1 MLSFRYGLSVAA
13 KRGGRP
19 HADAERDGQRS
30 GSQVSLL
37 ASAIDDRLD
46 AVLQV
51 APYHERTDAL
61 WSVHLVRRKA
71 DEVSD
76 FRNHLQ
82 VHCTR
87 CLSSIAMKNRAVGAA
102 RSRYCVYVVDRADF
116 IVYCHHGHHQHVVA
130 HHSFERV
137 WIDVAPRIDWDV
149 FDLEGELISKRA
161 ARSQNA
167 LMFGL
172 AEENPASVSSARS
185 SCQSQEGEVVG
196 FGRTRGEDDLVGV
209 CTEELPDLLPPR
221 ASTTIER
228 VAPALV
234 VLMIIAMLLTVI
246 LSLTS

>member
-1 MLSFRYGLSVAA
+1 
-13 KRGGRP
+13 
-19 HADAERDGQRS
+19 
-30 GSQVSLL
+30 
-37 ASAIDDRLD
+37 
-46 AVLQV
+46 
-51 APYHERTDAL
+51 
-61 WSVHLVRRKA
+61 
-71 DEVSD
+71 
-76 FRNHLQ
+76 
-82 VHCTR
+82 
-87 CLSSIAMKNRAVGAA
+87 MKNRAVGAA

-209 CTEELPDLLPPR
+209 CAEEVPNLFCRIGNSLRCTP
-221 ASTTIER
+221 AFYVVGR
-228 VAPALV
+228 VRIPKYFNK
-234 VLMIIAMLLTVI
+234 IGIDCR
-246 LSLTS
+246 